1 MLGALTDQMARCFDE
16 LMKEL
21 RGIREE
27 LALLR
32 TAIDNQQRHPT
43 LRPVNAKKPA
53 STRSK

>member
-1 MLGALTDQMARCFDE
+1 MLGALTDQIGRCFDE

-32 TAIDNQQRHPT
+32 TAIEETKPHPT
-43 LRPVNAKKPA
+43 LRPVNKKAA
-53 STRSK
+53 SGRGK